1 MLFCIS
7 KSYFHFCEFRL
18 NPKNV
23 ISCFGKNIDLYGWMM
38 NPSEF
43 AVLML
48 RGLRHIRQMRV
59 QHLSG
64 HQYNLQ

>member
-1 MLFCIS
+1 
-7 KSYFHFCEFRL
+7 
-18 NPKNV
+18 
-23 ISCFGKNIDLYGWMM
+23 M